1 MHPQDQDKDHRRSH
15 LWNHGAFA
23 LCLLLMTGCA
33 SERPAHTGEANGP
46 VMVPALYFTTIAV
59 EKPAHFPTT
68 EGSTQ
73 LIPIGQY
80 VVDSVDN
87 AQLRLTP
94 NDAPT
99 PLVIAA
105 ALQSHDMDIPS
116 PLVLAF
122 AEREDEPH
130 VLLLLPDGRALDAI
144 GSFSG
149 IQSREIIRPHRRYT
163 VQIGTGALRLT
174 EKTIP
179 FTSSMG
185 TSPPV
190 ATTQIQ
196 SRLGTVDVAI
206 KQSITDIDRQRE
218 KENNEQ
224 SRVKEMENQRA
235 IPDGIQRIMSN
246 YSQAQALAQSTLAK
260 LNGRFQLEFN
270 TDRPG
275 GDYAQSAKATPE
287 SCRAVCS
294 SDPNCQAFTFV
305 KPPAGSSVGHCF
317 LKRTVPTAVGNT
329 CCISAKRKSAQ
340 EEMLGNIRR

>member
-1 MHPQDQDKDHRRSH
+1 MHPQAHDEDDWR
-15 LWNHGAFA
+15 FY
-23 LCLLLMTGCA
+23 LCTYGVLVLALLMVVRCV
-33 SERPAHTGEANGP
+33 SERPAHIGDADGS

-59 EKPAHFPTT
+59 EKPAHFPTAD
-68 EGSTQ
+68 GAMR

-94 NDAPT
+94 EDTLT
-99 PLVIAA
+99 PLVITA
-105 ALQSHDMDIPS
+105 ALQSHDIDISS

-122 AEREDEPH
+122 AEQEDEPH

-163 VQIGTGALRLT
+163 VQTGTGALSLT

-185 TSPPV
+185 TVPPV
-190 ATTQIQ
+190 ATKQIQ
-196 SRLGTVDVAI
+196 SQLGTVDVAI
-206 KQSITDIDRQRE
+206 KQIITDIDRQRE

-275 GDYAQSAKATPE
+275 GDYARRAEATPE
-287 SCRAVCS
+287 SCRMVCS
-294 SDPNCQAFTFV
+294 SDPDCQAFTFV
-305 KPPAGSSVGHCF
+305 KPQTGSTTGQCH
-317 LKRTVPTAVGNT
+317 LKKSVPTTVADS
-329 CCISAKRKSAQ
+329 CCVSAKRKSAQ
-340 EEMLGNIRR
+340 EE

>member
-1 MHPQDQDKDHRRSH
+1 MHPQAHDEDHSRFH
-15 LWNHGAFA
+15 LWNYGALA
-23 LCLLLMTGCA
+23 LFLLLMTGCV
-33 SERPAHTGEANGP
+33 SERPAHIAGANGS
-46 VMVPALYFTTIAV
+46 VMVPALYFTSIAV

-68 EGSTQ
+68 DGAMR

-105 ALQSHDMDIPS
+105 ALQSHDIDIPS

-144 GSFSG
+144 GSFTG
-149 IQSREIIRPHRRYT
+149 IQSRDVLRANRRYT
-163 VQIGTGALRLT
+163 FQTPSAVPRFAEGTVPSVADTDRSAA
-174 EKTIP
+174 P
-179 FTSSMG
+179 FTA
-185 TSPPV
+185 PPNG
-190 ATTQIQ
+190 Q
-196 SRLGTVDVAI
+196 LGTVDIAI
-206 KQSITDIDRQRE
+206 QQIITDIDRQRE
-218 KENNEQ
+218 KENTEQ
-224 SRVKEMENQRA
+224 ARVKDMEDQNALPYATQRV
-235 IPDGIQRIMSN
+235 MST
-246 YSQAQALAQSTLAK
+246 YGQAQALAQATLAK
-260 LNGRFQLEFN
+260 LQGKFQLEFN

-305 KPPAGSSVGHCF
+305 KPPAGFSASQCF
-317 LKRTVPTAVGNT
+317 LKRTVPTPVENA
-329 CCISAKRKSAQ
+329 CCISAKRQSAQ
-340 EEMLGNIRR
+340 EEIIGNIR

>member
-1 MHPQDQDKDHRRSH
+1 MHPQAHDEDDWRFH
-15 LWNHGAFA
+15 LYTYGALVLA
-23 LCLLLMTGCA
+23 LLMVVGCV
-33 SERPAHTGEANGP
+33 SERPAHVAEGNGS
-46 VMVPALYFTTIAV
+46 VIVPALYFTTIAV

-68 EGSTQ
+68 EGATQ
-73 LIPIGQY
+73 LIPIGRY

-94 NDAPT
+94 EDGPT
-99 PLVIAA
+99 PLVIGA
-105 ALQSHDMDIPS
+105 ALQSHDIDIPS

-149 IQSREIIRPHRRYT
+149 IQSRDVLRANRRYT
-163 VQIGTGALRLT
+163 FQTPSAIPRFAEGTVPSVADTDRSAA
-174 EKTIP
+174 P
-179 FTSSMG
+179 FTA
-185 TSPPV
+185 PPNG
-190 ATTQIQ
+190 Q
-196 SRLGTVDVAI
+196 LGTVHIAI
-206 KQSITDIDRQRE
+206 QQIITDIDRQRE
-218 KENNEQ
+218 KENAEQ
-224 SRVKEMENQRA
+224 ARVKGMEDQLA
-235 IPDGIQRIMSN
+235 IPDGMQRIVSN
-246 YSQAQALAQSTLAK
+246 YTQAQALTQSTLAK
-260 LNGRFQLEFN
+260 LTGRFQLEFN

-287 SCRAVCS
+287 SCRADCS
-294 SDPNCQAFTFV
+294 SDLNCQAFTFV
-305 KPPAGSSVGHCF
+305 KPPTGSSVGHCF